1 VLWFSEWNSAV
12 DVSGKVKSMNTQAT
26 VSTVKQS
33 VTNWL
38 FSLLLTGLVWS
49 FGTNAAQS
57 ASVQIM
63 AFGDSITAGLGLMAE
78 DSLPAQLKQ
87 RLLADGFDVDVIN
100 AGISGDTTANGVAR
114 LDTALAP
121 GRIDL
126 AIIELGINDM
136 WRGVNPTAVRANL
149 EKIIAALQANG
160 VTVLLTATV
169 SDDRNGQA
177 YKQVFDAIYPD
188 LAEKYRLTLI
198 PFILDG
204 IWGNDALL
212 IDGAHP
218 NAAGVTE
225 MVKKI
230 APYVEKTLRLTNH
243 QQSGM
248 K

>member
-1 VLWFSEWNSAV
+1 
-12 DVSGKVKSMNTQAT
+12 MNTQAT

-136 WRGVNPTAVRANL
+136 WRGVNPTAVRETVTPFAC
-149 EKIIAALQANG
+149 KAAIIFSRFA
-160 VTVLLTATV
+160 VLLTATV

-218 NAAGVTE
+218 NAAGVAE
-225 MVKKI
+225 IVKKI